1 MPGEADATENAG
13 GATTADAD
21 KRLTVAVFRP
31 DDERL
36 TDAVELLE
44 SLGCDAVA
52 DPMLAVDPTGATP
65 EPGEYVVFTS
75 KTGVELVADAG
86 WEPDEETTVC
96 AIGDS
101 TAGALRR
108 AGYPVDVVPETF
120 SSAGLVERLADEV
133 SSARVEVAR
142 SDHGSAVLLDGL
154 REAGA
159 EVHETVLY
167 RLVRPEGA
175 GESAERAAAGELDVA
190 LFTSSLTVE
199 NFLDAAEE
207 RGVRRDA
214 LAGLGEAVVGV
225 IGEPTAETAR
235 GVGIPVDVV
244 PARADF
250 ETLACETVEFAAP
263 SHHE

>member
-1 MPGEADATENAG
+1 MPSDDDSE
-13 GATTADAD
+13 TTPAEDAD

-36 TDAVELLE
+36 TEAVELLE
-44 SLGCDAVA
+44 SLGCAAVA
-52 DPMLAVDPTGATP
+52 DPMLSVEPTGETP
-65 EPGEYVVFTS
+65 AAGDYVVFTS
-75 KTGVELVADAG
+75 KTGVELVAEAG
-86 WEPDEETTVC
+86 WEPDEGTTVC

-101 TAGALRR
+101 TADALRR

-120 SSAGLVERLADEV
+120 SSAGLVERLAGEV
-133 SSARVEVAR
+133 SGARVEVAR

-159 EVHETVLY
+159 EVNETVLY
-167 RLVRPEGA
+167 RLVRPTDA
-175 GESAERAAAGELDVA
+175 GESAERAAAGDLDVA

-199 NFLDAAEE
+199 NFLDAAAA
-207 RGVRRDA
+207 RGVRDDA

-225 IGEPTAETAR
+225 IGDPTAETAR

-244 PARADF
+244 PAQADF